1 MKNIRFFTLIELLA
15 AMVIITILSLLGF
28 GVYSHVT
35 DAAKT
40 ARAQALLTQLET
52 GLENFYER
60 NGYYPKSSA
69 GGAFNPI
76 VLTLGYD
83 NTVREIDFGGQTLV
97 DPTGDTPADRI
108 QKKLFESFVKAVDL
122 ENFKQSRAA
131 DGKLTDAWGGV
142 IYYRTPGIF
151 KTGSFDLVSAGPDG
165 KFSSENADDP
175 TGLIQPADAAKFSD
189 ADGNPLCDD
198 LFNF

>member
-1 MKNIRFFTLIELLA
+1 MKNTRFFTLIELLA

-40 ARAQALLTQLET
+40 ARAQAILTQLEA
-52 GLENFYER
+52 GLENFYEQH
-60 NGYYPKSSA
+60 GYYPKSTA
-69 GGAFNPI
+69 GDVFNPI
-76 VLTLGYD
+76 VLTLGAD
-83 NTVREIDFGGQTLV
+83 NPVREIDFGGQTLV

-108 QKKLFESFVKAVDL
+108 QKKLFESFAKAVDL
-122 ENFKQSRAA
+122 ESFKQNRAA

-142 IYYRTPGIF
+142 IYYRAPGVF
-151 KTGSFDLVSAGPDG
+151 KSGKYDLISAGPDG
-165 KFSSENADDP
+165 TFSSDNASDP
-175 TGLIQPADAAKFSD
+175 NTVTDLGKYHD